1 MTRDTWQTEFAR
13 QLNQKLGIM
22 PEQVRFCWKQYFN
35 QRYSVEGA
43 IADLEQKH
51 QLYPMLG
58 LRCTHKSAQSGFPS
72 NEDGLKP
79 SQTIN

>member
-58 LRCTHKSAQSGFPS
+58 ILPNIS
-72 NEDGLKP
+72 NIIPITLDPK
-79 SQTIN
+79 TISVLGNIAD